1 MHTHTHPENQQRQ
14 HHHHLHHHHHHHHR
28 SRLDELEKRT
38 SSSSSSSMIFR
49 IEQLLPS
56 TSNTSSSI
64 TQAPAAA
71 AGGVGTGTGTGTGA
85 TAPASTASTNST
97 TMLTKRGRRDALRPG
112 VYTLQYTTKDTFSN
126 TVATSDLINSSA
138 MPTDITRS
146 HCQISASN
154 GELIMSA
161 SLLRQI
167 KLSED
172 IYSFNAIFELSGG
185 QVRIRLVRD
194 VARDDEIVAWFG
206 EELVLLMGIPF
217 LTPLNI
223 QGNNRYTCHLCHL
236 TFETPH
242 PLKIHLALGCGR
254 NAMDILWMRLHY
266 ALKAAAAQ
274 TTTQSVRGQ
283 LSPKPTA
290 SSASSS
296 ASPTHSPTPPQ
307 MPIQRFSAFRPISGL
322 QTLTPPPPPAATAAT
337 LSYLPSISMAATSGA
352 HHSHLNAAAQIEAI
366 VSNMGA
372 SKQGHLCIYCGK
384 VYSRKYGLKIH
395 IRTHTGFK
403 PLKCKFCLRPF
414 GDPSNL
420 NKHVRLHLQTQPNST
435 TSGHSSDV
443 DIEGE
448 TDADRSG
455 HQCRLCQK
463 GFARR
468 RDLQRHM
475 ETRHG
480 GGGGSSSMQSP
491 TTTSTITGSTS
502 TLSKTS

>member
-1 MHTHTHPENQQRQ
+1 MHTTAQLDSLEQK
-14 HHHHLHHHHHHHHR
+14 R
-28 SRLDELEKRT
+28 SASL
-38 SSSSSSSMIFR
+38 IFR

-56 TSNTSSSI
+56 STTATSSTTEASL
-64 TQAPAAA
+64 
-71 AGGVGTGTGTGTGA
+71 A
-85 TAPASTASTNST
+85 TST
-97 TMLTKRGRRDALRPG
+97 TSSVASPAKKIRSNPRPG
-112 VYTLQYTTKDTFSN
+112 VYTSQYTPKDICSIA
-126 TVATSDLINSSA
+126 VPSA
-138 MPTDITRS
+138 ALLSAPAAPVDSGRT
-146 HCQISASN
+146 HCQMSN
-154 GELIMSA
+154 GELIVSA

-172 IYSFNAIFELSGG
+172 VYSFNAIFELHGG
-185 QVRIRLVRD
+185 QVRVRLVRD

-254 NAMDILWMRLHY
+254 SAMDILWMRLHY
-266 ALKAAAAQ
+266 ALKAAARSQ
-274 TTTQSVRGQ
+274 TTVNQ
-283 LSPKPTA
+283 LSPTPAT
-290 SSASSS
+290 SSTSS
-296 ASPTHSPTPPQ
+296 ASPTHSPPPQ
-307 MPIQRFSAFRPISGL
+307 MAARFSAFRPISAITSNLPLSTVTTTTGS
-322 QTLTPPPPPAATAAT
+322 T
-337 LSYLPSISMAATSGA
+337 LSYLPSISMATAPLA
-352 HHSHLNAAAQIEAI
+352 SHPMNAAAQIEAI

-420 NKHVRLHLQTQPNST
+420 NKHVRLHLQTQPGSSS
-435 TSGHSSDV
+435 SGGGASSPVGGAGSDV

-448 TDADRSG
+448 SDAG
-455 HQCRLCQK
+455 HQCHICHKSLP
-463 GFARR
+463 RR
-468 RDLQRHM
+468 RDLLRHM

-480 GGGGSSSMQSP
+480 GSRHAQPSTTS
-491 TTTSTITGSTS
+491 TTTQAIDTITGSRPTASTS
-502 TLSKTS
+502 KSS

>member
-56 TSNTSSSI
+56 TSNTSSS
-64 TQAPAAA
+64 
-71 AGGVGTGTGTGTGA
+71 
-85 TAPASTASTNST
+85 
-97 TMLTKRGRRDALRPG
+97 RGRRDALRPG

>member
-1 MHTHTHPENQQRQ
+1 MHTTA
-14 HHHHLHHHHHHHHR
+14 HLD
-28 SRLDELEKRT
+28 SLELEETAPGQKR
-38 SSSSSSSMIFR
+38 SAASMIFR

-56 TSNTSSSI
+56 SSLSPTTTNTTSPVTTLTPTTS
-64 TQAPAAA
+64 TQNP
-71 AGGVGTGTGTGTGA
+71 V
-85 TAPASTASTNST
+85 
-97 TMLTKRGRRDALRPG
+97 KRVRGNPRPG
-112 VYTLQYTTKDTFSN
+112 VYTSQYTPKDTCSSSVP
-126 TVATSDLINSSA
+126 TQALLSSTAT
-138 MPTDITRS
+138 PTDGTRAY
-146 HCQISASN
+146 CQVSN

-161 SLLRQI
+161 TLLRQI

-172 IYSFNAIFELSGG
+172 VYSFNAIFELHGG
-185 QVRIRLVRD
+185 QVRLRLVRD
-194 VARDDEIVAWFG
+194 VAREDEIVAWFG

-223 QGNNRYTCHLCHL
+223 QGNSRYTCHLCHL

-254 NAMDILWMRLHY
+254 SAMDILWMRLHY
-266 ALKAAAAQ
+266 ALKAA
-274 TTTQSVRGQ
+274 VRSHQ
-283 LSPKPTA
+283 RTATHLSPTPAA
-290 SSASSS
+290 SSTSS
-296 ASPTHSPTPPQ
+296 ASPTHSPPLQIPP
-307 MPIQRFSAFRPISGL
+307 RFSAFRPITAM
-322 QTLTPPPPPAATAAT
+322 QTLRPLATATAAASGA
-337 LSYLPSISMAATSGA
+337 LSYLPSISMAAAPLGA
-352 HHSHLNAAAQIEAI
+352 HPMNAAAQIEAI

-420 NKHVRLHLQTQPNST
+420 NKHVRLHLQTQPS
-435 TSGHSSDV
+435 SVGGGGGEGGGGSSDV

-448 TDADRSG
+448 SEAG
-455 HQCRLCQK
+455 YQCRICHKSL
-463 GFARR
+463 ARR

-480 GGGGSSSMQSP
+480 GS
-491 TTTSTITGSTS
+491 TIVHATTSTTTLTMATVSASRATTSTS
-502 TLSKTS
+502 KSN